1 MTMSERLVI
10 QKTKMPLTKAK
21 LIEEFRLLGLQ
32 PSDTILVHT
41 SLSKFGYI
49 IGGALAVIQALQEV
63 VCDGTIIMPTQTGD
77 NSNPEEWK
85 NPPVSTSWFSLI
97 KEHIPAYDPA
107 SSPTRGM
114 GRVPELFRT
123 LPGVVR
129 SNHPNDSFAV
139 WGMNKEVIAQAQPLT
154 PAFGDKSPLGY
165 LVNHNGK
172 VLLLGVGYDSCT
184 LMHYAEALLE
194 PVPKEE
200 HQCAVMTNGQRQW
213 ITYTDATVNTM
224 DFNPIGTAFETEQSV
239 HIRTI
244 GLASVRVIDAN
255 ALHQFTYSYM
265 KQRR

>member
-139 WGMNKEVIAQAQPLT
+139 WGTNKEAIAQAQPLT

-224 DFNPIGTAFETEQSV
+224 DFNEIGTAFETEQSV

>member
-1 MTMSERLVI
+1 MSERLVI

-85 NPPVSTSWFSLI
+85 NPPVSTSWFSVI
-97 KEHIPAYDPA
+97 KEHTPAYDPA

-139 WGMNKEVIAQAQPLT
+139 WGTNKEVIAQAQPLT

-200 HQCAVMTNGQRQW
+200 HQCAVMTNGQRKW
-213 ITYTDATVNTM
+213 ITYYDATVNTV
-224 DFNPIGTAFETEQSV
+224 DFNEIGNAFETEQPI